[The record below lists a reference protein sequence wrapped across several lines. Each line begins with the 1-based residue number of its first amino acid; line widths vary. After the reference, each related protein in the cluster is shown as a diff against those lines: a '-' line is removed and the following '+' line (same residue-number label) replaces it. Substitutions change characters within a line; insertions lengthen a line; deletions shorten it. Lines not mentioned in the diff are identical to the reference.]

1 MHVLL
6 TTHRVAIERLC
17 ALNKVKELYVFGS
30 AATNTMQAESDIDF
44 VVSFRDDLTPLEHG
58 ACFLDLKDSLEAL
71 LKKEI
76 DLLTY
81 RAIRNPIL
89 KDEIDSHKTLLYAA

>member
-1 MHVLL
+1 MDALL
-6 TTHRVAIERLC
+6 INHRVAIEQLC

-30 AATNTMQAESDIDF
+30 AAINKMQAESDIDL
-44 VVSFRDDLTPLEHG
+44 VVSFRDDLSPLEHG
-58 ACFLDLKDSLEAL
+58 ACFLNLKDNLEAL

-76 DLLTY
+76 DLLSY

-89 KDEIDSHKTLLYAA
+89 KDEIDLHKTLLYAA